1 DLVEGLAALQTWELN
16 KRWEFFM
23 KEQEQYKKL
32 LNKMIHETES
42 LKFQSSEELVQ
53 ALVKELAQFNP
64 LANTANNIQT
74 NSIIKKMKRKSVKLH
89 FCGGSVVFLRVLTS
103 IDV

>member
-1 DLVEGLAALQTWELN
+1 TWELN

-32 LNKMIHETES
+32 LKKIIHETES

-64 LANTANNIQT
+64 LANKANNIQT
-74 NSIIKKMKRKSVKLH
+74 NSIIK
-89 FCGGSVVFLRVLTS
+89 
-103 IDV
+103 